1 MSSEALE
8 RLLKATDVYL
18 SKLMH
23 RKEPA
28 PPSPRGGTVREQH
41 ILDDDGV
48 DSRDEEEEFVVS
60 TQPSLIQGEMRNYQ
74 IEGLDWLA
82 HLTRNGVNGIL
93 ADEMGLGKTLQSIS
107 ILALVKERNW
117 PEDKYPHLIVVP
129 KSTITNWEKEFLKF
143 CPIFKTCCLIGSQEE
158 RETIISSRVLTGD
171 FDVLIT
177 SFDIARIEIGALRKI
192 KFGFFILDEAHRI
205 KNEESILS
213 SIVRMITAERILLL
227 TGTPLQNN
235 LHELWAILNFIM
247 PHIFDSAKDFD
258 EIFNQLMLSAAAE
271 TNEIIASTLHRILRP
286 FMLRRL
292 KTDVARDLP
301 DKKELYVYV
310 PLSNLQK
317 EIYRDIIIKNADSVL
332 NTNSVGKVRLVNT
345 LMQLRKCC
353 NHPYLFPGIEP
364 GPPFVDGPHLVMNS
378 GKMTVLEKLVDKIIF
393 EKSNEGNQILIF
405 SQMTKMLDILDDFFR
420 FKKIPHCRI
429 DGSTASSDRQSMIDD
444 FVSPNTDKRVFLLS
458 TRAGGLGIN
467 LVSANF
473 VFIFDSDFNPQ
484 SDLQA
489 IDRAHRIGQKRPVT
503 VYRFVTRNTVE
514 EKIVEKAAKKM
525 LIDRLVIQ
533 KGKFGSSKTSEDV
546 TKDEM
551 SHILKFGVSEL
562 FASTNESS
570 SEDIEAL
577 MEFSEKR
584 TSELTEKLKSFDS
597 FILKF
602 DNPLAVD
609 SLGEQAEPSPLPEEV
624 VIAAQNMVPPLPE
637 ESVILVEG
645 PRERKPVIP
654 AAPKRVTAPPVI
666 KTKLAE
672 WRAKVG
678 GGHEYQ
684 FFQDKR
690 LDELEKIE
698 KEKGSLT
705 RYEKAEQEKLMSEG
719 FPNFS
724 RRCFQTVTRYL
735 EEIGYSDY
743 AIDLITEALPEW
755 SREEIERYI
764 ETLLSNGKKFLGPIF
779 MSRLLNKIK
788 KIETNT
794 ALAESR
800 MTALDRKIKSFK
812 SGPDDNIWVSLPVD
826 SAPIEDNSGWTNDV
840 DRVLLCA
847 TFAYG
852 YGAWSA
858 IRQLT
863 RSCPL
868 TCHNFA
874 VHAKPVEEIKGRID
888 ELLEIVEE
896 EFPAPK
902 SSKKRKSNP

>member
-1 MSSEALE
+1 MSEALD
-8 RLLKATDVYL
+8 RLLQATDGYL
-18 SKLMH
+18 SKVMH
-23 RKEPA
+23 RRQSSA
-28 PPSPRGGTVREQH
+28 AMSPTAGTVREQH
-41 ILDDDGV
+41 LLEDDDQE
-48 DSRDEEEEFVVS
+48 SRDEEFVVTS
-60 TQPSLIQGEMRNYQ
+60 QPSLIQGGQMRNYQ

-82 HLTRNGVNGIL
+82 QLTRNGVNGIL

-117 PEDKYPHLIVVP
+117 PEGAFPHLVVVP
-129 KSTITNWEKEFLKF
+129 KSTITNWEKEFARF
-143 CPIFKTCCLIGSQEE
+143 CPIFRTVCLIGSQEE
-158 RETIISSRVLTGD
+158 REGIISDRILSGQ

-177 SFDIARIEIGALRKI
+177 SFDVARIEISTLRKI
-192 KFGFFILDEAHRI
+192 RFGFFILDEAHRI
-205 KNEESILS
+205 KNDESILS
-213 SIVRMITAERILLL
+213 SVVRMVSAERLLLL

-258 EIFNQLMLSAAAE
+258 DIFSEITTASDNQE
-271 TNEIIASTLHRILRP
+271 TIASTVHRILRP

-301 DKKELYVYV
+301 LKKELYVYV

-317 EIYRDIIIKNADSVL
+317 EIYRDIVLKNADSVL

-364 GPPFVDGPHLVMNS
+364 GPPFLDGPHLVQNS
-378 GKMTVLEKLVDKIIF
+378 GKLAVIDKLIDKIIF
-393 EKSNEGNQILIF
+393 EKKSEKNQILIF
-405 SQMTKMLDILDDFFR
+405 SQMTRTLDILDDYLR
-420 FKKIPHCRI
+420 SKKIPHCRI
-429 DGSTASSDRQSMIDD
+429 DGSTASFDRQAMIDD
-444 FVSPNTDKRVFLLS
+444 FVSPETDKRVFLLS

-514 EKIVEKAAKKM
+514 EKIIEKAAKKM

-533 KGKFGSSKTSEDV
+533 KGKFGRTKGGEDV
-546 TKDEM
+546 TKDDM
-551 SHILKFGVSEL
+551 AHILRFGVSEL
-562 FASTNESS
+562 FSDTTS
-570 SEDIEAL
+570 SETTDIDAL
-577 MEFSEKR
+577 MEFSEQK
-584 TSELTEKLKSFDS
+584 TSELSQKLKSFDS
-597 FILKF
+597 LILKF
-602 DNPLAVD
+602 ENPLAVD
-609 SLGEQAEPSPLPEEV
+609 TNEEAIKDESLPEEIR
-624 VIAAQNMVPPLPE
+624 IAAENIVPQPDD
-637 ESVILVEG
+637 SVILFDG

-654 AAPKRVTAPPVI
+654 AAPKRTTAPPVI

-678 GGHEYQ
+678 GGHDYQ
-684 FFQDKR
+684 FYNDKR
-690 LDELEKIE
+690 LDELEKLE

-705 RYEKAEQEKLMSEG
+705 RYDKAEQEKLLSEG

-735 EEIGYSDY
+735 EELGPSDY
-743 AIDLITEALPEW
+743 TTDLIAEALPEW
-755 SREEIERYI
+755 PRGELERYMD
-764 ETLLSNGKKFLGPIF
+764 TLLRDGKKFLGPIF
-779 MSRLLNKIK
+779 MSRLLTKIR
-788 KIETNT
+788 KIEATN
-794 ALAESR
+794 ARVDSQMA
-800 MTALDRKIKSFK
+800 ALDRKINAFK
-812 SGPDDNIWVSLPVD
+812 SDGNIWLNLPVD
-826 SAPIEDNSGWTNDV
+826 SAPIEEGSGWTNEV

-847 TFAYG
+847 TYAYG

-858 IRQLT
+858 VRQLL
-863 RSCPL
+863 RSCPR
-868 TCHNFA
+868 TCHNFS
-874 VHAKPVEEIKGRID
+874 VHLKSAEQTKARVD

-896 EFPAPK
+896 EFPNKPA
-902 SSKKRKSNP
+902 SKKKKKN